1 MISMNTQDK
10 NKLAEQLIGTLYS
23 SQYIEPIKE
32 YDVDFKTYAEYKQTL
47 PDLQNDIYG
56 GIREHIEHVG
66 IHGFRLPLK
75 WDRKDNT
82 PIELETIVTGTVS
95 LDAESRGINMSRI
108 VRSFYEYKEEHF
120 NINLVEKVLQDY
132 RNKIG
137 SFDAKI
143 ALHISYPILQESLRT
158 GLSGYQ
164 YYDVTFEISVNRNN
178 EIKKVIHFD
187 FVYSSACPCSNE
199 LSEHA
204 RKYRNRAAIPHS
216 QRSTA
221 RVSVMCNNLIWLEDL
236 QQLCLSALKTETQV
250 MVLREDEQAFA
261 ELNGANPKFVED
273 AARLL
278 YKALNTNDKILDFK
292 VVLSHLESLHS
303 HDAIAVIIKGVKDGF
318 NADVSFE
325 TYRSLKR

>member
-1 MISMNTQDK
+1 MNTQDK
-10 NKLAEQLIGTLYS
+10 NKLAETLLGNQFSLRYN
-23 SQYIEPIKE
+23 EPIKE
-32 YDVDFKTYAEYKQTL
+32 YDETFRTSPEYKQTL

-66 IHGFRLPLK
+66 IHGFKLPLK
-75 WDRKDNT
+75 WDRKNNS
-82 PIELETIVTGTVS
+82 PIELETTVTGTVS

-120 NINLVEKVLQDY
+120 NINLVEKVLEDY
-132 RNKIG
+132 RKKIG

-158 GLSGYQ
+158 SLKGYQ
-164 YYDVTFEISVNRNN
+164 YYDVTFEISINRFNQV
-178 EIKKVIHFD
+178 KKVIHFD

-221 RVSVMCNNLIWLEDL
+221 RVSVLCKDLLWIEDL
-236 QQLCLSALKTETQV
+236 QELCLNALKTETQV

-278 YKALNTNDKILDFK
+278 YKSLNANPLIIDFK

-303 HDAIAVIIKGVKDGF
+303 HDAIAVIIKGIENGF
-318 NADVSFE
+318 NADVAFE

>member
-1 MISMNTQDK
+1 MNTTEK
-10 NKLAEQLIGTLYS
+10 NKLAEQLLGSAHSDL
-23 SQYIEPIKE
+23 YIEPIKE
-32 YDVDFKTYAEYKQTL
+32 YDVNFKTSPEYKQTL

-75 WDRKDNT
+75 WDRKNNT

-143 ALHISYPILQESLRT
+143 ALHISYPIIQESLRT
-158 GLSGYQ
+158 GLQGYQ
-164 YYDVTFEISVNRNN
+164 YYDTTFEISVNRKN
-178 EIKKVIHFD
+178 EVTKVIHFD

-221 RVSVMCNNLIWLEDL
+221 RVSVKCKDLLWLEDL
-236 QQLCLSALKTETQV
+236 QHLCLDALKTETQV

-278 YKALNTNDKILDFK
+278 YKSLNSNEKVLDFK

-303 HDAIAVIIKGVKDGF
+303 HDAIAVIIKGIEGGF
-318 NADVSFE
+318 NADIAFE

>member
-1 MISMNTQDK
+1 MDNTKHEIAVSLLGDQHANNYVD
-10 NKLAEQLIGTLYS
+10 
-23 SQYIEPIKE
+23 PIKLYE
-32 YDVDFKTYAEYKQTL
+32 DDFKVTPQYKESL
-47 PDLQNDIYG
+47 PDLQNDLYE

-75 WDRKDNT
+75 WEKKDGNS
-82 PIELETIVTGTVS
+82 IELETIVTGTVS
-95 LDAESRGINMSRI
+95 LDAESRGINMSR
-108 VRSFYEYKEEHF
+108 VMRSFYEYKDSYF
-120 NINLVEKVLQDY
+120 NIDLVEKVLETY
-132 RNKIG
+132 RKKIG
-137 SFDAKI
+137 AFDAKI

-164 YYDVTFEISVNRNN
+164 YYDVTFEVSVNRNN
-178 EIKKVIHFD
+178 DVKKVMHFD

-221 RVSVMCNNLIWLEDL
+221 RVSIKCNDLIWIEDL
-236 QQLCLSALKTETQV
+236 QSICLQALKTETQV

-278 YKALNTNDKILDFK
+278 YKHLDKNPEILDFK
-292 VVLSHLESLHS
+292 VVLSHCESLHS
-303 HDAIAVIIKGVKDGF
+303 HDAIAVIIKGLQNGF
-318 NADVSFE
+318 DADVSFE
-325 TYRSLKR
+325 TYRSLRK

>member
-1 MISMNTQDK
+1 MNPTDKENLATNLLGTQHS
-10 NKLAEQLIGTLYS
+10 NN
-23 SQYIEPIKE
+23 YIEPIKE
-32 YDVDFKTYAEYKQTL
+32 YDVTFKTSPEYKETL

-66 IHGFRLPLK
+66 IHGFKLPLL
-75 WDRKDNT
+75 WDRKNDT
-82 PIELETIVTGTVS
+82 SIELETTVTGTVS

-108 VRSFYEYKEEHF
+108 VRSFYEYKEQHF
-120 NINLVEKVLQDY
+120 NINLVEKVLEDY
-132 RNKIG
+132 RKKIG

-158 GLSGYQ
+158 QLVGYQ
-164 YYDVTFEISVNRNN
+164 YYDVTFEISVNRKN

-221 RVSVMCNNLIWLEDL
+221 RVSVLCKDLLWLEDL
-236 QQLCLSALKTETQV
+236 QTICLGALKTETQV

-278 YKALNTNDKILDFK
+278 YKSLTSNELILDFK

-303 HDAIAVIIKGVKDGF
+303 HDAVAVIIKGVPGGF
-318 NADVSFE
+318 NADVPFE